1 MRRRGWLALILL
13 APLAV
18 LAIGTQ
24 LAALTGLVGLGQTAL
39 AGRARDTAGLERG
52 LGTVRAGAE
61 ILDRTWSSPVARL
74 LEYNPMTL
82 GAMDDLRGSAHALA
96 VATEA
101 LEPLAEIG
109 TTAVGFDGTPPVAKG
124 TTVDPVRVAELAAPV
139 AQVHDALAATGMA
152 LADVEGSGLLG
163 RPIGA
168 VADSLAG
175 SVLDLSQLAG
185 AAEIAMPG
193 IPEALGSEEPKRYL
207 VAALNDAEVFG
218 SGGAPLSAFVVQ
230 ADKGSLSVPISGQME
245 SKLSPNN
252 PPIEWEHEGGTPWY
266 REGKSYPFVNSN
278 FHPDFATASID
289 MRRAWA
295 ELGYPEVDGVIT
307 VDMSALASILDW
319 TGAIETPGFG
329 EISADTLLR
338 TVLVDAYRQFNSPE
352 GVIERHARNEELTT
366 ALLEHL
372 TEPLNLMSAV
382 RGTMDAIPPRHIQA
396 SFDAPALQAAVDDLA
411 ADGELARGTGD
422 LIAVHSQSAPNK
434 LSVFQDRR
442 ITHEVRL
449 TAKGGATV
457 RRTISFTNAVPEGLE
472 GDPTIY
478 RGYLALMA
486 RMRVAY
492 RLPLAATNTRIS
504 TGTSVA
510 LVPVARTG
518 PFPDDSGGQ
527 VLWQG
532 HETEPGDTT
541 TVLMEYELPAG
552 TFAPGSYEVHAD
564 PQALAHPVQLTI
576 RIIASPGTTLPDSP
590 GWAASG
596 GMLTWQGKLD
606 RRLHLEVGR

>member
-13 APLAV
+13 SPLAV

-24 LAALTGLVGLGQTAL
+24 VAALIGLVGLGQTAL
-39 AGRARDTAGLERG
+39 AGRARDSAGLERG
-52 LGTVRAGAE
+52 LTTLQAGAE
-61 ILDRTWSSPVARL
+61 ILDRTWSSPAARL

-96 VATEA
+96 VATQA

-109 TTAVGFDGTPPVAKG
+109 ATAVGFDGTPPIATG
-124 TTVDPVRVAELAAPV
+124 TTIDPVRVAELEAPIGE
-139 AQVHDALAATGMA
+139 VHDALTATGIA
-152 LADVEGSGLLG
+152 LADVEGTGLLG

-168 VADSLAG
+168 LADSLGG
-175 SVLDLSQLAG
+175 SVADLTQLVG
-185 AAEIAMPG
+185 AAETAMPG
-193 IPEALGSEEPKRYL
+193 VPAALGSEEPARYL

-230 ADKGSLSVPISGQME
+230 ADKGTLSVPISGQME

-252 PPIEWEHEGGTPWY
+252 PPIEWEHEGGPPWY
-266 REGKSYPFVNSN
+266 REGKTYPFVNSN
-278 FHPDFATASID
+278 FHPDFATASVD
-289 MRRAWA
+289 MSRAWA
-295 ELGYPEVDGVIT
+295 ALGYPEVDGVIT
-307 VDMSALASILDW
+307 VDMSAVASILAW
-319 TGAIETPGFG
+319 TGGIETPGFG
-329 EISADTLLR
+329 EIRADTLLR
-338 TVLVDAYRQFNSPE
+338 TVLVDAYRQFDSPE

-382 RGTMDAIPPRHIQA
+382 RGTMQAIPPRHIQA

-411 ADGELARGTGD
+411 AGGELARGAGD

-449 TAKGGATV
+449 TAEGGAMV
-457 RRTISFTNAVPEGLE
+457 RRTISFTNDVPEGLE
-472 GDPTIY
+472 GDPTTY
-478 RGYLALMA
+478 RGYLALLA

-492 RLPLAATNTRIS
+492 RLPSSATDTRIS
-504 TGTSVA
+504 TGNSVS

-532 HETEPGDTT
+532 HETQPGDTT
-541 TVLMEYELPAG
+541 TVLMEYVLPGG

-564 PQALAHPVQLTI
+564 PQALAQPAELRVVVLP
-576 RIIASPGTTLPDSP
+576 APGTDLPESP
-590 GWAASG
+590 GWSRSG
-596 GMLTWQGKLD
+596 GALEWSGSLD
-606 RRLHLEVGR
+606 RPLHLAIG